1 MRKCPRCGEMFPEDR
16 KVCTTRGCKRKTVEV
31 IDWTDE
37 DEARAMK
44 DLRDGVAEDPFEY
57 YDEPEPE
64 PKPKPKSE
72 PKPKP
77 KAKPEPELD
86 LREDLKG
93 QSDQIHDLLEEKG
106 PLTYD
111 EIGKALDISPTRA
124 SRLVG
129 QMIQNGVELTREGS
143 PRKVS
148 LG

>member
-1 MRKCPRCGEMFPEDR
+1 MRQCPKCGRLFTEDR

-37 DEARAMK
+37 DEVKAMK
-44 DLRDGVAEDPFEY
+44 DLEDGIMADPFEDY
-57 YDEPEPE
+57 KT
-64 PKPKPKSE
+64 KPKPKV
-72 PKPKP
+72 KP
-77 KAKPEPELD
+77 KAKPEPEPDEPD

-93 QSDQIHDLLEEKG
+93 QSDQIHDLLEEYG
-106 PLTYD
+106 SLTYAG
-111 EIGKALDISPTRA
+111 IGEMLDPPVTPTRA

-129 QMIQNGVELTREGS
+129 QMIRDGVELKREGS